1 MKPGEEW
8 GSAGV
13 NLAIPSGM
21 EGVVLEY
28 VLTENLQ
35 LDRSLDS
42 QTTSRSS
49 HSNKM
54 GCRLM
59 GEYPSFYASA
69 SQVPRQPLGWWQQ

>member
-13 NLAIPSGM
+13 NLAIPSGIK
-21 EGVVLEY
+21 GVVLEY

-42 QTTSRSS
+42 QTPSRSS
-49 HSNKM
+49 HSNNM
-54 GCRLM
+54 GCRLT
-59 GEYPSFYASA
+59 GGYPGFYASA
-69 SQVPRQPLGWWQQ
+69 SQVPTQPLG